1 MSEPLKLPNQL
12 LRESLQVERPDADG
26 ELAGARA
33 VGVVTG
39 LAGML
44 SVIGPLLRAS
54 PVVQQAWLQRATDE
68 IVGVTAALL
77 NGAGPEITEK
87 ILAGVAEE
95 LTTPE
100 KRVKRSLTVGDAQVT
115 LETIKTMF
123 ESRGFSV

>member
-12 LRESLQVERPDADG
+12 LRESLQVKRPGADG

-33 VGVVTG
+33 IGVVTG

-54 PVVQQAWLQRATDE
+54 PTVQQAWLKRATHE

-77 NGAGPEITEK
+77 NGAGPETTEK
-87 ILAGVAEE
+87 ILADVTEQ

-100 KRVKRSLTVGDAQVT
+100 IGDSQIT